1 MSREDHNPGGGR
13 SQDDLKGKE
22 SGISRLN
29 DAQLRFSADLEQLTV
44 VEAVV
49 VADGYTTIGM
59 ASFLEVW
66 GHFMLCQI
74 LWTGRTCLASLSAC
88 LFHVFTQYSG

>member
-59 ASFLEVW
+59 ASSILLKGFDLYQTVLLPLIIRSRKSPNIFAYFLVE
-66 GHFMLCQI
+66 
-74 LWTGRTCLASLSAC
+74 
-88 LFHVFTQYSG
+88 